1 MSSSSAVDRVRPRRT
16 LSSPLN
22 STRQMKSLMR
32 IASVWLFLATCG
44 VADDEAQNRGFTVA
58 VAGQPK
64 AVLVLSDNPE
74 NPQVIKYAA
83 EEFQRVIHKA
93 TGAKLAAIQ
102 ESELNRQANQ
112 NQGIIFLGPCEAAKQ
127 AGVEARKLP
136 ANAYLIKSDHRRLFL
151 YGKDGGTDHPR
162 NYHVDMGTLFAVY
175 EFLERQVGIR
185 WLWPG
190 DLGEFVPRRHRV
202 VSGVWKTK
210 SLPRLMQ
217 RYWRFEAALH
227 YGREAWSTE
236 TNVYNYKVDVYKW
249 LRRHRFM
256 RRHNLDYAEAF
267 RDYWERFGDTRPELF
282 NLLPDGSRRPD
293 GGRPHH
299 VSMCVSEPHLWKQV
313 VADWRAKR
321 TAKLPWVNCK
331 PNDTPGKCL
340 CERCLSW
347 DVRPASEAAAR
358 KAFAAGDRDGWS
370 WPQHLGS
377 LSDRYARYLLAVQ
390 KEAERFDKNATV
402 ISYAYANYSRPPAAT
417 NLNDRVVIA
426 LASSLFFPYT
436 EETSREFRSDWD
448 GWSATGARLVFRPN
462 ITLGSHNMP
471 VHYAR
476 RVGAD
481 IQHAFQH
488 GVVATD
494 LDSLTGM
501 WATQG
506 PSLYVVARTHLPVDK
521 TVEEILD
528 EYYEAFGPAKE
539 SVRRYFDY
547 WESVTEP
554 ITRKH
559 WEEIE
564 NRYRLQDPDGLNFR
578 TFYKAAHEIYTT
590 PVMSEGR
597 RLLRVATERSTGDE
611 TASKRVEF
619 LTKGLREAQLTLD
632 AQKAFREF
640 QETGDRAEF
649 DVARTRLQ
657 QFRRS
662 IERDYVVNL
671 SYVTFQENL
680 TWRDLD

>member
-1 MSSSSAVDRVRPRRT
+1 MMK
-16 LSSPLN
+16 PLQ
-22 STRQMKSLMR
+22 T
-32 IASVWLFLATCG
+32 IGIWCYLATCI
-44 VADDEAQNRGFTVA
+44 VAGDKTRSRGFPIA

-64 AVLVLSDNPE
+64 ALLVLSEHAE
-74 NPQVIKYAA
+74 NPQVIAYAA
-83 EEFQRVIHKA
+83 QEFQRIIHKA
-93 TGAKLAAIQ
+93 TGAKLVAIAESDLKQQ
-102 ESELNRQANQ
+102 ERQ
-112 NQGIIFLGPCEAAKQ
+112 NQGIIFIGPCKAAIQ
-127 AGVEARKLP
+127 AGVDARQLP
-136 ANAYLIKSDHRRLFL
+136 ANAYLIKSNRRQLFL
-151 YGKDGGTDHPR
+151 CGKDGGTDHPR

-175 EFLERQVGIR
+175 EFLERQVAVR

-190 DLGEFVPRRHRV
+190 DLGEFVPRRERV
-202 VSGVWKTK
+202 VAGEWNTK

-227 YGREAWSTE
+227 YGREGWSSE
-236 TNVYNYKVDVYKW
+236 ANIYNYKVDVYKW

-267 RDYWERFGDTRPELF
+267 RDYWERFGDRRPEIF

-299 VSMCVSEPHLWKQV
+299 VAMCVSEPHLWTQI
-313 VADWRAKR
+313 VADWRANR
-321 TAKLPWVNCK
+321 TTKLPWVNCK

-340 CERCLSW
+340 CDRCLMW
-347 DVRPASEAAAR
+347 DGRTANDADVATAR
-358 KAFAAGDRDGWS
+358 KAFAAGDKAGWN

-377 LSDRYARYLLAVQ
+377 LSDRYAKYLLAVQ

-402 ISYAYANYSRPPAAT
+402 ISYAYANYSRPPTKT
-417 NLNDRVVIA
+417 NLNNRVVIA

-448 GWSATGARLVFRPN
+448 GWSATGAKLLFRPN

-506 PSLYVVARTHLPVDK
+506 PSLYVVARTQLPVAK

-528 EYYEAFGPAKE
+528 EYFEAFGPAEE
-539 SVRRYFDY
+539 SVKRYFDY
-547 WESVTEP
+547 WERVTAP
-554 ITRKH
+554 ITRKR
-559 WEEIE
+559 WEAVAS
-564 NRYRLQDPDGLNFR
+564 RYRMQDADGLNFR
-578 TFYKAAHEIYTT
+578 TFYKAAHEIYTSE
-590 PVMSEGR
+590 VMDEGR
-597 RLLRVATERSTGDE
+597 RLLRLAAAHSNGN
-611 TASKRVEF
+611 ASAAKRVDF

-632 AQKAFREF
+632 AQLAFRAF
-640 QETGDRAEF
+640 QKTGRRAEF
-649 DVARTRLQ
+649 DAARARLR
-657 QFRRS
+657 QFRHR
-662 IERDYVVNL
+662 IEKDYVVNL

-680 TWRDLD
+680 TWRN